1 MHTGCVRRENS
12 MLEKWAQI
20 EGYEGFYEVSDMGN
34 VRSMER
40 VVPRFSKGTLQ
51 QIRRVSRPLRHS
63 LNHKGYPEVTLT
75 KGAVR
80 NSFRVHR
87 LVAAAF
93 CPGGPQEHVNHINSI
108 RDDNRAVNLEWCTAQ
123 ENVEHAIKNDLKNW
137 GRKAIVGLKDGE
149 AVHFFESAGH
159 AGRAGFNKGNISSA
173 LTGRLKTS
181 GGFSWVFA
189 EVYFNDLV

>member
-1 MHTGCVRRENS
+1 MGRVQQENS
-12 MLEKWAQI
+12 MTEKWVQI
-20 EGYEGFYEVSDMGN
+20 EGYEGFYEVSDQGN

-40 VVPRFSKGTLQ
+40 VVPRFSRGKLQ
-51 QIRRVSRPLRHS
+51 QIRRVSSPLRHA

-87 LVAAAF
+87 LVATAF
-93 CPGGPQEHVNHINSI
+93 CPNGPQEHVNHINSI

-123 ENVEHAIKNDLKNW
+123 ENVAHAIENDLKNW
-137 GRKAIVGLKDGE
+137 GRKAIVALKEGE
-149 AVHFFESAGH
+149 PVHYFESAGH

-173 LTGRLKTS
+173 LCGRLKTS
-181 GGFSWVFA
+181 AGFEWQFA
-189 EVYFNDLV
+189 ADYFSDLV